1 VEEKYS
7 IDANLAK
14 LLYEAARSNDVAL
27 QVQAIAILKGN
38 YLPEYLKN
46 FGCKKQELNSE
57 FYYNVIKLV
66 SIYLKEID
74 YFLVI
79 VFDEYEHVFSWK
91 SKKYRKNLYEDI
103 KLFTDN
109 LATFGNMF
117 FVFAESDS
125 VDNESES
132 SDDPA
137 FKSRKANLTYQ
148 IADISS
154 ETEVEKLF
162 RMILKR
168 YEKYYEVSFEAYT
181 DDILQMI
188 YDDPLIREKTNYR
201 GYTQAIMRVLDQFR
215 NKPPKAKRVRRNKV
229 SDNENGKIDEGEL
242 YNIEKE
248 KYDKWKKATSIS
260 KKTMLCEMLE
270 KMIATSKESIVSKSK
285 KKGEYLTRKNQCLKR
300 YYIISTD
307 NPSKKDFEKRVVNL
321 QDFIFSEEEKIY
333 VLYPTSEEDIDDNSN
348 IKTILYNDSTV
359 ENSFK
364 IMYGDE
370 IEECDIDVYLSTLD
384 IRRSNAKD

>member
-1 VEEKYS
+1 M
-7 IDANLAK
+7 
-14 LLYEAARSNDVAL
+14 
-27 QVQAIAILKGN
+27 
-38 YLPEYLKN
+38 
-46 FGCKKQELNSE
+46 
-57 FYYNVIKLV
+57 
-66 SIYLKEID
+66 KEID

-91 SKKYRKNLYEDI
+91 SEKYRKNLYEDI

-188 YDDPLIREKTNYR
+188 YDDPLIREKR
-201 GYTQAIMRVLDQFR
+201 
-215 NKPPKAKRVRRNKV
+215 
-229 SDNENGKIDEGEL
+229 
-242 YNIEKE
+242 
-248 KYDKWKKATSIS
+248 
-260 KKTMLCEMLE
+260 
-270 KMIATSKESIVSKSK
+270 
-285 KKGEYLTRKNQCLKR
+285 
-300 YYIISTD
+300 IIG
-307 NPSKKDFEKRVVNL
+307 
-321 QDFIFSEEEKIY
+321 
-333 VLYPTSEEDIDDNSN
+333 DI
-348 IKTILYNDSTV
+348 LR
-359 ENSFK
+359 
-364 IMYGDE
+364 
-370 IEECDIDVYLSTLD
+370 LL
-384 IRRSNAKD
+384 

>member
-1 VEEKYS
+1 MVT
-7 IDANLAK
+7 A
-14 LLYEAARSNDVAL
+14 
-27 QVQAIAILKGN
+27 
-38 YLPEYLKN
+38 
-46 FGCKKQELNSE
+46 
-57 FYYNVIKLV
+57 
-66 SIYLKEID
+66 
-74 YFLVI
+74 VI
-79 VFDEYEHVFSWK
+79 VDTVVWHYWISVILFNSDSETIKENALNFANIFNSLFKGILTVQLPIFQNWYIFGSIFVIALTAWTLL
-91 SKKYRKNLYEDI
+91 SKRVSRTDEDI

-285 KKGEYLTRKNQCLKR
+285 KKGEYVTRKNQCLKR

-333 VLYPTSEEDIDDNSN
+333 VLYPASEEDIDDNSN

-370 IEECDIDVYLSTLD
+370 IEECDMDVYLSTLD